1 MVNGQRMAGDY
12 KIILA
17 LYVGDREIVVG
28 ENTKEHG
35 ERYMC
40 GYCTTNDAFALYS
53 EVAVSDVYLEMVEL
67 YGSRIVEQA
76 KKVLE
81 AAKAVRTPYIDEAPI
96 TAEGCNPI
104 TYTDDIEGKIVVI
117 KPDVLRREYRF
128 ATHQIK
134 LCEGGFGA
142 HGNSRGN
149 ACYCVDLFSG
159 NRSRFERSDVLGT
172 LDESKLPEWAKRG
185 LEKIRVE
192 AAIQKRPR
200 VKEER

>member
-17 LYVGDREIVVG
+17 LYVGDKEIVVG

-40 GYCTTNDAFALYS
+40 GYCTSNDAFALYS
-53 EVAVSDVYLEMVEL
+53 EVAVSDDYLEMVEL
-67 YGSRIVEQA
+67 YGSRIAEQA
-76 KKVLE
+76 KKELE
-81 AAKAVRTPYIDEAPI
+81 ATKAVRTPYIDEAAI

-117 KPDVLRREYRF
+117 KPDVLRYEYRF

-149 ACYCVDLFSG
+149 TSY
-159 NRSRFERSDVLGT
+159 
-172 LDESKLPEWAKRG
+172 
-185 LEKIRVE
+185 
-192 AAIQKRPR
+192 
-200 VKEER
+200 